1 MVFDGQPRHT
11 ALFHQLLEVAKAHG
25 AQLIIIDTL
34 ADVFSGNENDRA
46 QARAFAQQA
55 LGLLARETRGAVMA
69 LAHPSRNGMNS
80 GSGESGSTAWI
91 GTFRSQLYLW
101 PRRQTGRRTMTSPP
115 IP

>member
-69 LAHPSRNGMNS
+69 LAHPSRNG
-80 GSGESGSTAWI
+80 
-91 GTFRSQLYLW
+91 
-101 PRRQTGRRTMTSPP
+101 
-115 IP
+115 